1 MDELLPWLQQ
11 LTFWHWMVLGV
22 ALIVIELLLPGIW
35 FLWLGI
41 GGLATGLVILFADQ
55 MSWQYQIAIFCAFS
69 VASIFIG
76 RQVMR
81 RARGSEDD
89 PLLNRRAQRYV
100 GQVFSL
106 TEASEQGFSRVKIGD
121 SIWRVRLS
129 TVGVESAMAAS
140 VRVTGSNGAT
150 LLVEPVEN
158 Q

>member
-1 MDELLPWLQQ
+1 MDELLPWLQA

-22 ALIVIELLLPGIW
+22 ALIVIEILLPGIW

-55 MSWQYQIAIFCAFS
+55 MIWQYQITVFCAFS

-76 RQVMR
+76 RMVMR
-81 RARGSEDD
+81 RARNSGDH

-100 GQVFSL
+100 GQVFAL
-106 TEASEQGFSRVKIGD
+106 TEATEQGFGRVKIGD
-121 SIWRVRLS
+121 SVWRVQLS
-129 TVGVESAMAAS
+129 TGGTELPVGTS
-140 VRVTGSNGAT
+140 VRVTGSDGAT

-158 Q
+158 H